1 MFAVL
6 QFPGSNDDRDMR
18 FAMKS
23 VLGVDAELVWH
34 RDSELPTDTQ
44 AVLLPGGFSYGD
56 YLRCGAMARFSPI
69 IAAVKRFADRG
80 GPVLGTCNG
89 FQILCESGLL
99 PGALVRNHHLHFVCD
114 AALLRV
120 ERAAAPFSSRARK
133 GQVLR
138 IPIKHGEGAY
148 TAAPDVLDRL
158 EEGGQVILRYC
169 DVEGQVTQAANPN
182 GSTANIA
189 GIVNEAG
196 NVFGLMPH
204 PEHAVES
211 AIGGLDGQVLLGSLI
226 DAVGAVQGSGR

>member
-1 MFAVL
+1 LFAVV

-23 VLGVDAELVWH
+23 VLGSPAELVWH
-34 RDSELPTDTQ
+34 RDAELPPDTQ
-44 AVLLPGGFSYGD
+44 GVLLPGGFSYGD

-69 IAAVKRFADRG
+69 VAAVKRFAERG

-99 PGALVRNHHLHFVCD
+99 PGALVRNHHLHFVCE
-114 AALLRV
+114 ASRMRV
-120 ERAAAPFSSRARK
+120 ERAVAPFTSRATQ
-133 GQVLR
+133 GQVLQ

-148 TAAPDVLDRL
+148 TAAPEVLDRL
-158 EEGGQVILRYC
+158 ERSNQVILRYC
-169 DVEGQVTQAANPN
+169 DADGQVTAAANPN
-182 GSTANIA
+182 GTAANIA

-204 PEHAVES
+204 PEHAVEA
-211 AIGGLDGQVLLGSLI
+211 AIGGRDGIVILGSLL
-226 DAVGAVQGSGR
+226 DAVQGASR

>member
-1 MFAVL
+1 MFAVV

-23 VLGVDAELVWH
+23 VLGAQAELVWH
-34 RDSELPTDTQ
+34 RDAELPPDTQ
-44 AVLLPGGFSYGD
+44 GVLLPGGFSYGD

-69 IAAVKRFADRG
+69 IAAVKRFAERG

-99 PGALVRNHHLHFVCD
+99 PGVLVRNHHLHFVCESVRM
-114 AALLRV
+114 RV
-120 ERAAAPFSSRARK
+120 ERSVAPFTSRAAE

-148 TAAPDVLDRL
+148 TAAPDVLAHL
-158 EEGGQVILRYC
+158 ESAGQVILRYC
-169 DVEGQVTQAANPN
+169 DADGQVTPAANPN
-182 GSTANIA
+182 GAAANIA

-204 PEHAVES
+204 PEHAVET
-211 AIGGLDGQVLLGSLI
+211 AIGGTDGLAVLGSLV
-226 DAVGAVQGSGR
+226 DALQGGRA

>member
-1 MFAVL
+1 MLAVL

-18 FAMKS
+18 FALKS
-23 VLGVDAELVWH
+23 VLGARAELVWH
-34 RDSELPTDTQ
+34 RDAELPPDTEG
-44 AVLLPGGFSYGD
+44 VLLPGGFSYGD
-56 YLRCGAMARFSPI
+56 SLRCGAMARFSPV

-99 PGALVRNHHLHFVCD
+99 PGALVRNHHLHFVCES
-114 AALLRV
+114 ARVRV
-120 ERAAAPFSSRARK
+120 ERAEAPFTSRARE

-148 TAAPDVLDRL
+148 TAAPEVLERL
-158 EEGGQVILRYC
+158 EERRQVVLRYC
-169 DVEGQVTQAANPN
+169 DAEGQVTPDANPN
-182 GSTANIA
+182 GAAANIA

-204 PEHAVES
+204 PEHAVEP
-211 AIGGLDGQVLLGSLI
+211 AIGGVDGLVLLGSLI
-226 DAVGAVQGSGR
+226 DATQSGAR

>member
-1 MFAVL
+1 
-6 QFPGSNDDRDMR
+6 MR

-23 VLGVDAELVWH
+23 VLGVKAELVWH
-34 RDSELPTDTQ
+34 RSAELPPDTDG
-44 AVLLPGGFSYGD
+44 VLLPGGFSYGD

-69 IAAVKRFADRG
+69 IAAVKRFAERG

-99 PGALVRNHHLHFVCD
+99 PGALVRNHHLHFICEV
-114 AALLRV
+114 AQLRV
-120 ERAAAPFSSRARK
+120 ERATAPFSSRAHE

-148 TAAPDVLDRL
+148 TAAPEVLDRL
-158 EEGGQVILRYC
+158 ERGGQVMLRYC
-169 DVEGQVTQAANPN
+169 DAEGQVTQAANPN
-182 GSTANIA
+182 GAAANIA

-211 AIGGLDGQVLLGSLI
+211 AIGGVDGRVLLGSLI
-226 DAVGAVQGSGR
+226 DFVDTAKRSRR

>member
-1 MFAVL
+1 MFAVV

-18 FAMKS
+18 FALKS
-23 VLGVDAELVWH
+23 VLGVNAELIWH
-34 RDSELPTDTQ
+34 RDPELPPDTQ
-44 AVLLPGGFSYGD
+44 GVLLPGGFSYGD

-69 IAAVKRFADRG
+69 IAAVKRFAERG

-99 PGALVRNHHLHFVCD
+99 PGALVRNHHLHFVCQ
-114 AALLRV
+114 AARVRV
-120 ERAAAPFSSRARK
+120 ERVAAPFTSRAAK

-148 TAAPDVLDRL
+148 MAAPDVLERL
-158 EEGGQVILRYC
+158 EQGGQVMLRYC
-169 DVEGQVTQAANPN
+169 DAEGQVTPEANPN
-182 GSTANIA
+182 GSAANIA
-189 GIVNEAG
+189 GISNEAG

-211 AIGGLDGQVLLGSLI
+211 AIGGLDGIAILGSLI
-226 DAVGAVQGSGR
+226 DSIQGGVR